1 MAKVIRKYKIKTSQC
16 ICINLPAV
24 QLLCSVKSL
33 HFKVTERQA
42 ETSISP
48 LGRVPDGQW
57 DLFIRTEESMLLHM
71 TLLFDCVF
79 FLPQGCES
87 WEHTAGRRW
96 ICSDRR
102 CVSATVVLK
111 TRMPKCRN

>member
-1 MAKVIRKYKIKTSQC
+1 M
-16 ICINLPAV
+16 

-57 DLFIRTEESMLLHM
+57 ESMLLHM

-79 FLPQGCES
+79 FFFYLRDVKAGNILLGEDGSVQIAGVLLP
-87 WEHTAGRRW
+87 
-96 ICSDRR
+96 
-102 CVSATVVLK
+102 LLY
-111 TRMPKCRN
+111 